1 MADGSFEK
9 AFVVAVVVAAHAKT
23 LFESRFCSF
32 SVLLRI
38 KLNWS
43 NNFHEIYAHSLPFLF
58 KLKNLMLFDKLSL
71 ILLPI

>member
-9 AFVVAVVVAAHAKT
+9 AFVVVVVAVVVAAHAKT

-38 KLNWS
+38 KLN
-43 NNFHEIYAHSLPFLF
+43 
-58 KLKNLMLFDKLSL
+58 
-71 ILLPI
+71 